1 MHQAHGVDERDFL
14 LQALKGYLEELRD
27 TGVDEVEYGDPAAQN
42 APTGPSVSV
51 QPQPGPAVTVAAP
64 PQTGNPAAP
73 VTTATTPPGAAAGAE
88 SAAAPTTEPA
98 AGSEAG
104 PLEAAAEFCSVMG
117 NPQARLLVVTTGDG
131 FEGAAGELLANI
143 VKAMGFDRD
152 QAYLI
157 TFSAASPGELGS
169 LRTELLRRIA
179 AVAPEAVVAFGE
191 PAAQVVLGTRDPIAK
206 LRGRFHNLG
215 GIPLM
220 PTLHAEALVAD
231 VSLKRQVW
239 NEMQQVM
246 KRLADGTR

>member
-27 TGVDEVEYGDPAAQN
+27 SGVDEVEYGEPAAQDGTVE
-42 APTGPSVSV
+42 PTVSV
-51 QPQPGPAVTVAAP
+51 QPQPSAVTVAAP
-64 PQTGNPAAP
+64 PQAGDPAGQL
-73 VTTATTPPGAAAGAE
+73 PGAVAGAA
-88 SAAAPTTEPA
+88 SAAAPTTELA
-98 AGSEAG
+98 AGSQES
-104 PLEAAAEFCSVMG
+104 PLEAAAECCSAVG

-143 VKAMGFDRD
+143 VKAMGFDRE
-152 QAYLI
+152 QVYLI

-169 LRTELLRRIA
+169 LRKELLRRIA

-191 PAAQVVLGTRDPIAK
+191 PAAQVALGTRDPIAK

-246 KRLADGTR
+246 KRLAGGSH